1 MTDKEKLLLFLVYC
15 LGFITVGI
23 LLFISTDIR
32 DRLTKYHRDAART
45 EYREGVMDRDV
56 NRLGMSYV

>member
-1 MTDKEKLLLFLVYC
+1 MTDKEELLLFLVYC

-23 LLFISTDIR
+23 LLFISADIL
-32 DRLTKYHRDAART
+32 DRLTKYQRDAART